1 MSVRGRRHAKRGEHA
16 RVPESGNGALAMP
29 RCFDPA
35 PSSGCRAEVS
45 PGAALTPC
53 GQLRHHFPAAAGA
66 AWAGKTS
73 NLKLGKIW
81 AGGGA
86 NDWKTRVALQAKT
99 TGGVDCG
106 AWKNGKVQVPHG
118 APQRLW
124 SVNPR
129 RSKAD
134 FVDECDGGVEYVH
147 CRRRRR

>member
-1 MSVRGRRHAKRGEHA
+1 M
-16 RVPESGNGALAMP
+16 PESGNGALAMP

-53 GQLRHHFPAAAGA
+53 FITSPPRRVRLGL
-66 AWAGKTS
+66 GKLE
-73 NLKLGKIW
+73 NWGNFKKLGKLW
-81 AGGGA
+81 EGPLPPRGGA
-86 NDWKTRVALQAKT
+86 NESENDLQAKT

-118 APQRLW
+118 APQR
-124 SVNPR
+124 SVNP

-134 FVDECDGGVEYVH
+134 FVECDGGVEYVH
-147 CRRRRR
+147 CELRRR